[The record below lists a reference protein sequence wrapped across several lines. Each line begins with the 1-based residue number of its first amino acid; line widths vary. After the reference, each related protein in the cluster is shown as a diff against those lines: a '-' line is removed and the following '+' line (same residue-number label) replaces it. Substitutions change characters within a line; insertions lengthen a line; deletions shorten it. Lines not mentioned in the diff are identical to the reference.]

1 MSAAVKYGLVGALV
15 ALVILITQYYIIA
28 ENTAS
33 HPAFKYLIQL
43 TLFVSIIA
51 SIKVTKDREIPGGA
65 IDLKSGLRAGVI
77 TSILII
83 ISVSS
88 SFFCFYKTMNPVKDT
103 TIVNFNR
110 LIS

>member
-65 IDLKSGLRAGVI
+65 IDLKSGLRA
-77 TSILII
+77 SP
-83 ISVSS
+83 
-88 SFFCFYKTMNPVKDT
+88 SFPCA
-103 TIVNFNR
+103 R
-110 LIS
+110 LK